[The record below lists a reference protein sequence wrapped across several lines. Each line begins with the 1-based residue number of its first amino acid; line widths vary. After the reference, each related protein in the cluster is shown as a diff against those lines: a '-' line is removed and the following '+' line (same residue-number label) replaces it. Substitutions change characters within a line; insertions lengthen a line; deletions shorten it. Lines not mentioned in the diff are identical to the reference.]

1 MTLLKA
7 IFDSHA
13 SLEWVY
19 NMRAPLS
26 WIKEFVDIPESIT
39 AEQISDGLIRVGFE
53 VEEIITQ
60 GSDLTG
66 PLVFAQVLSIEE
78 LTEFKKPVRYVGLD
92 CGENAT
98 RYVICGAT
106 NFAVGDVIVAAL
118 PGAVLP
124 GDFVIAA
131 RETYGKTSN
140 GMICSARELG
150 LGDDHSGIM
159 TFTEGSVTIGADAI
173 AGLLIN
179 DVIFD
184 IAVNPDRGYALSIR
198 GIAREVAA
206 SQGLAFRD
214 PVEPLRGLTFPETG
228 KGVAAKIADPSTA
241 SVFYLRTLSDFD
253 PTATTP
259 LWMRRRIEKMGM
271 RAISL
276 VVDVTNYV
284 MLELGQPLHAFDKSK
299 IKGGLT
305 IKRAGKAQPFTTL
318 DGQIRQ
324 LDPDDLMV
332 CDDEQPLALAGT
344 MGGASSEI
352 SDSTTEIALEA
363 VRFEPICVAKNSRR
377 HKLSSEASRRL
388 ERSVDPSLAEFASAR
403 FVQLLTENSSARHVA
418 TVVAGEPRY
427 APVVKIDPAFISR
440 TLGVE
445 IAPSKIAE
453 VLRIIG
459 CDVDEKT
466 FEVDPPSWR
475 SDLLTPSDFTEEVA
489 RMIGYDQ
496 IPSVLPPRPLHAS
509 LTVNQKRRRAVAQ
522 MFANRGLAEVQTFPF
537 TNQETIDFMGFVG
550 ERAATYKIA
559 NPMSEE
565 FPLMRVHLVPG
576 LIEVA
581 ARNISRGAKDFAIF
595 EMGSIFRSSQ
605 KLVPFISPD
614 LSQRPDQKQI
624 EEIFASVPT
633 QGYHVAGLLVGK
645 NETEDWQ
652 GKARSY
658 TWQDAIACAQDV
670 LSLCHLKWT
679 VERSEFAPWHPG
691 RCAEL
696 VVNGKA
702 VAHAGE
708 LHPRIVAKYGLP
720 ERSVAFAVALSALP
734 ESELVRPSTVGTMP
748 AALQDVALIV
758 DAGVAASAVESAL
771 RTGAGDLLESITLF
785 DRYDKLGDDKI
796 SLAFSLVFRAPDRT
810 LTGAEV
816 AAMREAAVAEAFKAT
831 GAILRTA

>member
-1 MTLLKA
+1 
-7 IFDSHA
+7 
-13 SLEWVY
+13 
-19 NMRAPLS
+19 MRAPLS
-26 WIKEFVDIPESIT
+26 WIKEFVAIPDSVT
-39 AEQISDGLIRVGFE
+39 PEQISDGLIRVGFE
-53 VEEIITQ
+53 VEEIVKQ
-60 GSDLTG
+60 GADLTG
-66 PLVFAQVLSIEE
+66 PLVFAKVLSIEE
-78 LTEFKKPVRYVGLD
+78 LTDFKKSVRYVGLD
-92 CGENAT
+92 CGEKET
-98 RYVICGAT
+98 RFVICGAT
-106 NFAVGDVIVAAL
+106 NFIVGDFIVAAL

-124 GDFVIAA
+124 GAFSIGA

-150 LGDDHSGIM
+150 LGEDHSGIM
-159 TFTEGSVTIGADAI
+159 TFSEGTVTIGQDAI
-173 AGLLIN
+173 EGLMIN

-198 GIAREVAA
+198 GIAREIAGSLNLV
-206 SQGLAFRD
+206 FID
-214 PVEPLRGLTFPETG
+214 PVDALRDLTFADTG
-228 KGVAAKIADPSTA
+228 KGVSAKIVDPSTA
-241 SVFYLRTLSDFD
+241 SVFCLRTLSNLDSA
-253 PTATTP
+253 ATTP

-271 RAISL
+271 RSISL

-284 MLELGQPLHAFDKSK
+284 MLELGQPLHAFDKAK

-332 CDDEQPLALAGT
+332 CDDDQPLALAGT

-352 SDSTTEIALEA
+352 SESTTEIALEA
-363 VRFEPICVAKNSRR
+363 VRFDPICIAKNSRR

-403 FVQLLTENSSARHVA
+403 FVQLLTAHSSAQHVA
-418 TVVAGEPRY
+418 TVVDGKPRY
-427 APVVKIDPAFISR
+427 APLLMLDPAYISR
-440 TLGVE
+440 TLGLD
-445 IAPSKIAE
+445 IAPAKIAE
-453 VLRIIG
+453 LLRSIG

-475 SDLLTPSDFTEEVA
+475 WDLLTPADLAEEVA
-489 RMIGYDQ
+489 RMIGYDK
-496 IPSVLPPRPLHAS
+496 ILSVLPPRPLHAS
-509 LTVNQKRRRAVAQ
+509 LTSNQKRRRAVAQ
-522 MFANRGLAEVQTFPF
+522 MLANRGLAEVQTFPF

-595 EMGSIFRSSQ
+595 EMGSIFRSAQ

-614 LSQRPDQKQI
+614 IAQRPNQKI
-624 EEIFASVPT
+624 IHEIFSSVPP
-633 QGYHVAGLLVGK
+633 QGYHVSGLLVGK
-645 NETEDWQ
+645 NEIEDWQ

-658 TWQDAIACAQDV
+658 TWQDAIAYAQDV
-670 LSLCHLKWT
+670 LALCNLQWT
-679 VERSEFAPWHPG
+679 VKRSDLAPWHPG

-696 VVNGKA
+696 IVDGKA

-734 ESELVRPSTVGTMP
+734 ESQLVRPTTVGTMP

-758 DAGVAASAVESAL
+758 DSGITAAEVEAAL
-771 RTGAGDLLESITLF
+771 RTGAGELLESISLF
-785 DRYDKLGDDKI
+785 DHYDKLGDGKI

-810 LTGAEV
+810 LTGTEV
-816 AAMREAAVAEAFKAT
+816 AQMRESAVAAAAKAT
-831 GAILRTA
+831 GAVLRTA

>member
-1 MTLLKA
+1 
-7 IFDSHA
+7 
-13 SLEWVY
+13 
-19 NMRAPLS
+19 MRAPLS
-26 WIKEFVDIPESIT
+26 WIKEFVEIPASVT
-39 AEQISDGLIRVGFE
+39 PEQISDGLIRVGFE
-53 VEEIITQ
+53 VEEIIKQ
-60 GSDLTG
+60 GADLTG
-66 PLVFAQVLSIEE
+66 PLVFAKVLSIEE
-78 LTEFKKPVRYVGLD
+78 LTDFKKPVRYVGLD
-92 CGENAT
+92 CGEKET
-98 RYVICGAT
+98 RFVICGAT
-106 NFAVGDVIVAAL
+106 NFIVGDLIVAAL

-124 GDFVIAA
+124 GDFAIGA

-150 LGDDHSGIM
+150 LGEDHSGIM
-159 TFTEGSVTIGADAI
+159 TFTEGSVAIGEDAI
-173 AGLLIN
+173 EGLMIN

-198 GIAREVAA
+198 GIAREVAG
-206 SQGLAFRD
+206 SLNLAFTD
-214 PVEPLRGLTFPETG
+214 PVDALRDLTFADTG
-228 KGVAAKIADPSTA
+228 KGVTAKIADPSTA
-241 SVFYLRTLSDFD
+241 SVFYLRTLSNFD
-253 PTATTP
+253 SSATTP

-271 RAISL
+271 RSISL

-284 MLELGQPLHAFDKSK
+284 MLELGQPLHAFDKAK

-332 CDDEQPLALAGT
+332 CDDNQPLALAGT

-352 SDSTTEIALEA
+352 SESTTEIALEA
-363 VRFEPICVAKNSRR
+363 VRFDPVCIAKNSRR

-403 FVQLLTENSSARHVA
+403 FVQLLTAHSSAQHVA
-418 TVVAGEPRY
+418 TVVDGKPRY
-427 APVVKIDPAFISR
+427 APLLMLDPAYISR
-440 TLGVE
+440 TLGLE
-445 IAPSKIAE
+445 IAPPKIAE
-453 VLRIIG
+453 LLRAIG

-475 SDLLTPSDFTEEVA
+475 WDLLTPADLAEEVA
-489 RMIGYDQ
+489 RMIGYDK

-509 LTVNQKRRRAVAQ
+509 LTSNQKRRRAVAQ
-522 MFANRGLAEVQTFPF
+522 MLANRGLAEVQTFPF

-581 ARNISRGAKDFAIF
+581 ARNISRGARDFAIF

-614 LSQRPDQKQI
+614 LAKRPNQKI
-624 EEIFASVPT
+624 VDEIFASVPP
-633 QGYHVAGLLVGK
+633 QGYHVSGLLVGK
-645 NETEDWQ
+645 NEIEDWQ
-652 GKARSY
+652 GKSRSY
-658 TWQDAIACAQDV
+658 TWQDAIAYAQDV
-670 LSLCHLKWT
+670 LALCNLQWT
-679 VERSEFAPWHPG
+679 VKRSDFAPWHPG

-696 VVNGKA
+696 IVDGKA

-734 ESELVRPSTVGTMP
+734 DSQLVRPTTVGTMP

-758 DAGVAASAVESAL
+758 EAGITAAEVEAAL
-771 RTGAGDLLESITLF
+771 RVGAGELLESITLF
-785 DRYDKLGDDKI
+785 DRYDKLGDGKI

-816 AAMREAAVAEAFKAT
+816 TEMRESAVAAAVKAT
-831 GAILRTA
+831 GAVLRTA

>member
-1 MTLLKA
+1 MTLLRA

-13 SLEWVY
+13 SLEWVS

-26 WIKEFVDIPESIT
+26 WIKEFVDIPAST
-39 AEQISDGLIRVGFE
+39 TPEQISDGLIRVGFE
-53 VEEIITQ
+53 VEEIINQ

-66 PLVFAQVLSIEE
+66 PLVFAEVLSIEE
-78 LTEFKKPVRYVGLD
+78 LTDFKKPVRYVGLD
-92 CGENAT
+92 CGEEET
-98 RYVICGAT
+98 RFVICGAT
-106 NFAVGDVIVAAL
+106 NFIVGDLIVAAL

-124 GDFVIAA
+124 GDFSIGA
-131 RETYGKTSN
+131 RETYGKTSH

-150 LGDDHSGIM
+150 LGEDHSGIM
-159 TFTEGSVTIGADAI
+159 TFAEGTVTVGADAI
-173 AGLLIN
+173 EGLMIT

-198 GIAREVAA
+198 GIAREVAS

-214 PVEPLRGLTFPETG
+214 PVDLLRDVTFPETG
-228 KGVAAKIADPSTA
+228 KGVSAKIVDPTTA

-253 PTATTP
+253 PAATTP

-305 IKRAGKAQPFTTL
+305 IKRAGKSQPFTTL

-332 CDDEQPLALAGT
+332 CDDDQPLALAGT

-352 SDSTTEIALEA
+352 SESTTEIALEA
-363 VRFEPICVAKNSRR
+363 VRFEPICIAKNSRR
-377 HKLSSEASRRL
+377 HMLSSEASRRL

-418 TVVAGEPRY
+418 TVVAGKPVY
-427 APVVKIDPAFISR
+427 APVVRLDPVFISR
-440 TLGVE
+440 TLGFE
-445 IAPSKIAE
+445 ISPSKIAE
-453 VLRIIG
+453 VLRTIG

-475 SDLLTPSDFTEEVA
+475 SDLLAASDLAEEVA
-489 RMIGYDQ
+489 RMIGYDK

-509 LTVNQKRRRAVAQ
+509 LTSNQKRRRAVAQ
-522 MFANRGLAEVQTFPF
+522 MLANRGFAEVQTFPF

-605 KLVPFISPD
+605 KLVPFISPNLD
-614 LSQRPDQKQI
+614 KRPDQKLI
-624 EEIFASVPT
+624 DEIFASVPP
-633 QGYHVAGLLVGK
+633 QGYHVSGLLVGK
-645 NETEDWQ
+645 SENEDWQ
-652 GKARSY
+652 GKALAY
-658 TWQDAIACAQDV
+658 TWQDAIAYAQDV
-670 LSLCHLKWT
+670 LALCNLQWT
-679 VERSEFAPWHPG
+679 VKRSDFAPWHPG

-696 VVNGKA
+696 VVDGKA

-708 LHPRIVAKYGLP
+708 LHPRIIAKYGLP

-734 ESELVRPSTVGTMP
+734 DSQLVRPTTVGTMP
-748 AALQDVALIV
+748 AAFQDVALIV
-758 DAGVAASAVESAL
+758 EAGITAADVESAL
-771 RTGAGDLLESITLF
+771 RAGAGDLLESITLF
-785 DRYDKLGDDKI
+785 DRYDKLGDGKI

-816 AAMREAAVAEAFKAT
+816 AQMRESAVAAAAKAT
-831 GAILRTA
+831 GAVLRTA